1 MSRTAELLAQGGR
14 PRGDESPRAP
24 RPAHIPHSAR
34 EVLAG
39 NLGRDPYEGIEELRE
54 IGERKARAE
63 GVAYELDKSR
73 DAVLARITSEIAT
86 AHAGESLSEAKLERM
101 AKADPRY
108 LAHIKETATAVAEK
122 ERVHAE
128 YWAIKSEL
136 EWDQEALRHL
146 NHMSRL
152 GG

>member
-1 MSRTAELLAQGGR
+1 MTRTDELRQ
-14 PRGDESPRAP
+14 RGAIREGERAP
-24 RPAHIPHSAR
+24 HAPHSAR
-34 EVLAG
+34 EVLVG
-39 NLGRDPYEGIEELRE
+39 NLGRDPYEGIEQLRE
-54 IGERKARAE
+54 IGERKAKAE
-63 GVAYELDKSR
+63 GIAYELDKAK

-86 AHAGESLSEAKLERM
+86 AHSGESLSEAKLERM

-108 LAHIKETATAVAEK
+108 HEHIRKAAEATA
-122 ERVHAE
+122 ERERAHSE
-128 YWAIKSEL
+128 YWAIKAEL